1 MPRERS
7 ESRKKAFEMWL
18 KSNGEKPL
26 QEIAEELGVSSAQI
40 RSWKYADK
48 WTKRVQIAED
58 KMTGKLKMKRPVGA
72 QPGSKNALGNKGGA
86 PKGNQNHFKHG
97 AYARVMSDLLQGKEK
112 EVFDDETAGEDLE
125 AELRKTLAMLNA
137 REIRLTTRIAE
148 LRKVYEAQSVE
159 ESLEDTSTT
168 EYTEETG
175 VFLNGVKVK
184 GTGFYDGKK
193 ATTKITN
200 RAAVFDS
207 LNKLESELDKVYGR
221 KIKIL
226 GQLEAIRSDR
236 ERLELERKKLEGETE
251 QSKLANA
258 WIAALTGEPLETDEE
273 EEPDADSSEDH

>member
-7 ESRKKAFEMWL
+7 ESRKKAFELWL
-18 KSNGEKPL
+18 KSDGERPL
-26 QEIAEELGVSSAQI
+26 KEIAEELGVSYDQV
-40 RSWKYADK
+40 RSWKAVDK
-48 WTKRVQIAED
+48 WTKRVQVADD
-58 KMTGKLKMKRPVGA
+58 KLSGKLKMKRPSGG
-72 QPGSKNALGNKGGA
+72 QPGNKNAAGSHPGA
-86 PKGNQNHFKHG
+86 PKGNQNNFKHG

-112 EVFDDETAGEDLE
+112 EVFDDETAGEDLGS
-125 AELRKTLAMLNA
+125 ELRKTLAMLNA

-175 VFLNGVKVK
+175 VFLNGVKVE

-207 LNKLESELDKVYGR
+207 LNRLESELDKVYGR

-258 WIAALTGEPLETDEE
+258 WIAALTGEPLEDEE
-273 EEPDADSSEDH
+273 DDPNADSGED